1 MEVIVGIDFGSSGSG
16 FAYAYKDNEQEI
28 NYGSIYGSNVNYKV
42 PTEIILNDNN
52 ETLKFGAE
60 CKQYLLKESSKKE
73 KGHYFKE
80 IKMNL
85 YQKKTS
91 IASKNS
97 GKVLPLKLVIQRVLE
112 KLKYLAFEEIKKN
125 RPCID
130 LSKIKWVVTVP
141 AIWQEFEKN
150 IMMEACIDAGLV
162 NENEDKSLF
171 FALEPEAASC
181 YCSKNKS
188 IDQNLLKQGECYII
202 CDLGGGTGD
211 IVAHLIG
218 ENYSLKEIYPAS
230 GGDYGSDL
238 INKRLFEDIIY
249 KIFGC
254 KDFNTFYEKY
264 TQLHEN
270 EENEENDE
278 DDENMFD
285 EWCELERKIKD
296 LKEGA
301 NIENVK
307 ENEKYPIVCSIF
319 KDIFNRKTNIK
330 ELIDNYNNQCSDD
343 ELKLNVKGT
352 KNWII
357 SFPYK
362 IIYNYIKDQAISICE
377 IINKILQSSD
387 ENINSIILVG
397 GYCSNEIM
405 VSEIKKNLKS
415 KISHFLQPSKPCL
428 SIMEGAVIF
437 GLNPNQIVQRKAK
450 YTIGTN
456 VSEEW
461 NEELHSNKGKKY
473 YNKKD
478 NSWKCNNCFSSFIT
492 INQNLT
498 VGQEI
503 VNNYVMFLP
512 RYCIIK
518 FYKALSPNPILI
530 NEEGVEEIGECRLDA
545 GKEYPQGERSISIT
559 MRIGGTFIDVKAKH
573 KKSGNYIKAKLN
585 FI

>member
-1 MEVIVGIDFGSSGSG
+1 MEVVVGIDFGSSGSG

-28 NYGSIYGSNVNYKV
+28 IYGSIYGSNVNYKV

-52 ETLKFGAE
+52 KTLKFGAE
-60 CKQYLLKESSKKE
+60 CKQWLINEGSQKE

-80 IKMNL
+80 IKMHL
-85 YQKKTS
+85 YEKKTS
-91 IASKNS
+91 IVAKNS

-112 KLKYLAFEEIKKN
+112 KLKELAFKEIKKN
-125 RPCID
+125 RPNIT
-130 LSKIKWVVTVP
+130 LSNIKWVVTVP
-141 AIWQEFEKN
+141 AIWKEFEKN
-150 IMMEACIDAGLV
+150 IMMEASINAGLV

-230 GGDYGSDL
+230 GGDYGSDI

-254 KDFNTFYEKY
+254 KDFNSFYEKY
-264 TQLHEN
+264 TQLHK
-270 EENEENDE
+270 NEENDE
-278 DDENMFD
+278 FYD
-285 EWCELERKIKD
+285 WYELERKIKD

-307 ENEKYPIVCSIF
+307 KNEKYPIICSIF
-319 KDIFNRKTNIK
+319 KDIFNEDININ
-330 ELIDNYNNQCSDD
+330 ELINNYNSKCNDD
-343 ELKLNVKGT
+343 ELELNVKSINKWT
-352 KNWII
+352 I

-362 IIYNYIKDQAISICE
+362 IIYNYIKNQAKSICE
-377 IINKILQSSD
+377 IILKILKSSD
-387 ENINSIILVG
+387 ESINSIILVG

-405 VSEIKKNLKS
+405 VSEIKKNLKD

-456 VSEEW
+456 ECKEW
-461 NEELHSNKGKKY
+461 NEELHSIKGKKY
-473 YNKKD
+473 YIKEQD
-478 NSWKCNNCFSSFIT
+478 SWKCNNCFSSFIT

-503 VNNYVMFLP
+503 VKNYVMFSP
-512 RYCIIK
+512 RYCTIK
-518 FYKALSPNPILI
+518 FYKTHNPNPILVD
-530 NEEGVEEIGECRLDA
+530 EEGVEEIGECRLDA
-545 GKEYPQGERSISIT
+545 GKEYPQGERSFSIT

-573 KKSGNYIKAKLN
+573 KISGNYIKAKLN
-585 FI
+585 FN